1 MWELIVI
8 LLLMVWSIV
17 CLVFTLVRMKKGI
30 AKRDANMLGI
40 LAILWAVSTVF
51 QAEVFLRGWR
61 IFMALFLFLCSMFI
75 YLVAREKKIFQQEMS
90 EEVRKAKEE
99 ANEIVETLK

>member
-40 LAILWAVSTVF
+40 CELHNLQILPVF
-51 QAEVFLRGWR
+51 FLPNG
-61 IFMALFLFLCSMFI
+61 
-75 YLVAREKKIFQQEMS
+75 
-90 EEVRKAKEE
+90 
-99 ANEIVETLK
+99 N